1 MKFGRGGKLSKYVQ
15 YTYVEE
21 ATVQQKLYNTND
33 GFDLCLKIVLLIQLL
48 LILLHWI
55 LARSLD

>member
-1 MKFGRGGKLSKYVQ
+1 MKFGMGRKLSKYVQ

-21 ATVQQKLYNTND
+21 ATVQRKLYNTND

-48 LILLHWI
+48 LILLH
-55 LARSLD
+55 

>member
-1 MKFGRGGKLSKYVQ
+1 MKFGKGGKLKKYVQ
-15 YTYVEE
+15 YIEG